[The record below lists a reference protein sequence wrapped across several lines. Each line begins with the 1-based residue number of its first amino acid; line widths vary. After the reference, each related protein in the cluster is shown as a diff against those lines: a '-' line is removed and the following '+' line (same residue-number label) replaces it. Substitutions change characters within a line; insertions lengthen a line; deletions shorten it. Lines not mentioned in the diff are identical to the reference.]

1 MKKEDQGAL
10 HRMNTR
16 LGPRQHGWP
25 VAILAY
31 LCSSMF
37 ICGYSSAAT
46 PSLGS
51 VTPRGGQRGKEVV
64 FAFNGGRLA
73 DAQEVLFYSPG
84 FSVSK
89 LEVVN
94 DGQVKATVK
103 IADDCLPGEHAV
115 RLRTKSGLS
124 ELRTVWVGA
133 LPTLAEKEPNSEFD
147 KPQKIP
153 LNVTIEGVV
162 DTEDVDY
169 YAVELKK
176 GQRLSVEIEAMR
188 LGVTFFDPYIAILDS
203 KRFELATSDD
213 SPLNKQ
219 DGMCSI
225 VAPADGTY
233 VVQVRESAFGGNGGC
248 QYRLHLGTFPR
259 PNAVVP
265 AGGRPGEEV
274 EVRFLGDPTGE
285 IKQKIKLPKE
295 PNAKFGV
302 YAQDAGGIAPSPIP
316 FRLAA

>member
-1 MKKEDQGAL
+1 RGIATKNTKSHKREEQKRTREAAREAENAPMKWSTLAA
-10 HRMNTR
+10 R
-16 LGPRQHGWP
+16 WP
-25 VAILAY
+25 ILPSFLSPFCAF
-31 LCSSMF
+31 LCFLWLFLLSSAV
-37 ICGYSSAAT
+37 SAAT

-51 VTPRGGQRGKEVV
+51 VSPRGGQRGKEVV
-64 FAFNGGRLA
+64 FSFNGGRLS

-84 FSVSK
+84 FRVSK

-103 IADDCLPGEHAV
+103 IAEDCLPGEHPV
-115 RLRTKSGLS
+115 RLRTKSGIS
-124 ELRTVWVGA
+124 ELRTIWVGA
-133 LPTLAEKEPNSEFD
+133 LPAIAEKEPNSEFD

-153 LNVTIEGVV
+153 LNVTVEGVV

-219 DGMCSI
+219 D
-225 VAPADGTY
+225 
-233 VVQVRESAFGGNGGC
+233 
-248 QYRLHLGTFPR
+248 
-259 PNAVVP
+259 
-265 AGGRPGEEV
+265 
-274 EVRFLGDPTGE
+274 
-285 IKQKIKLPKE
+285 
-295 PNAKFGV
+295 
-302 YAQDAGGIAPSPIP
+302 
-316 FRLAA
+316 